1 MASPRYCDACALRVE
16 SGRLVGL
23 RLESR
28 KGREDRF
35 ASLGLDV
42 SRSGREPQPETG
54 PGGVGRRI
62 RAAKALTFGE
72 PAFAYNVDIRLSS
85 GRRGRKA
92 KSVASKFRPCVA
104 RPFARTH
111 L

>member
-42 SRSGREPQPETG
+42 SLNPKPAL
-54 PGGVGRRI
+54 
-62 RAAKALTFGE
+62 AAWDAEF
-72 PAFAYNVDIRLSS
+72 
-85 GRRGRKA
+85 
-92 KSVASKFRPCVA
+92 A
-104 RPFARTH
+104 RPRR
-111 L
+111 